1 MIELIGH
8 FHPLF
13 VHLPIGILLIGLLL
27 QWLSDKPNYAGIQPA
42 IKAIFLVGTIAAL
55 FSCITGYML
64 SISDDYDQSLIN
76 WHMWFAI
83 GVLLLSA
90 ILYTKEVNPN
100 VQVNKTV
107 LSITLLITIMITGH
121 LGGSLTHGS
130 DYISKPLARLFSSDS
145 NAVTTIKPLPN
156 VQEAIAYNDVIR
168 PILQTKCYSCHNA
181 NKKKGGLRMD
191 DILLLMKGGKNGKVI
206 DLDLTDS
213 SELLQ
218 RLLLPVDNEDHMPP
232 KEKPQPTESQVA
244 LIHWWISS
252 RADFTKKVKELPQT
266 DVIRPLLLALQQ
278 PVINN
283 EVKPIIPAKPVKKA
297 DEKVLAELQK
307 VGITVLPV
315 AQSSNYLSVT
325 IADKKTISKK
335 DIELFDKMKD
345 QLIWLKIEDA
355 AIDDEA
361 AKMIGKL
368 SNLMRLNLSG
378 CKLTGN
384 GWQALHLLQNIEYL
398 TLVGSNAAGSYI
410 ASFQS
415 NKHLQ
420 SIYLFDSNVKPSDV
434 PILQK
439 LFPKTKI
446 DTGNYQV
453 PTLITDTS
461 KVLPPKVQA
470 S

>member
-420 SIYLFDSNVKPSDV
+420 SIYLFGSNVKPSDV

>member
-8 FHPLF
+8 FHPLL

-27 QWLSDKPNYAGIQPA
+27 QWLSGKPNYTGIQPA
-42 IKAIFLVGTIAAL
+42 VKAIFLVGTITAL

-90 ILYTKEVNPN
+90 ILYTKEANPN

-107 LSITLLITIMITGH
+107 LSLSLLVTIMITGH

-130 DYISKPLARLFSSDS
+130 DYISKPFARLFSADS

-206 DLDLTDS
+206 DLTLTDS

-232 KEKPQPTESQVA
+232 KEKPQPTESQIA

-266 DVIRPLLLALQQ
+266 DVIKPLLLALQQ
-278 PVINN
+278 PLINN
-283 EVKPIIPAKPVKKA
+283 EVKPVIPAKPVKKA

-307 VGITVLPV
+307 VGITILPV

-325 IADKKTISKK
+325 ISDKKIILKK

-355 AIDDEA
+355 VIDDEA
-361 AKMIGKL
+361 AKLIGRL

-378 CKLTGN
+378 CKLTSK
-384 GWQALHLLQNIEYL
+384 GWKEFQLLKNLEYL
-398 TLVGSNAAGSYI
+398 NVVSSNAEATNI
-410 ASFQS
+410 AAFQQ

-420 SIYLFDSNVKPSDV
+420 SIYLFGSNVKPSDIV
-434 PILQK
+434 MLQK

-446 DTGNYQV
+446 DSGNYQV
-453 PTLITDTS
+453 PTLVTDTT
-461 KVLPPKVQA
+461 KVMPPKV
-470 S
+470 